1 MAKEIFSIY
10 VCTRWA
16 PDSEFLQI
24 LQNEIST
31 EQLPKMEPGKL
42 YSKGRFIPL
51 RCSENFQVF
60 SHVALGE
67 TSFENFEQQM
77 KSLAEWYGAE
87 KERGSAKSIKSK
99 VEPGAFMCFWGI
111 QSACRPLTVPG
122 CSHSVG
128 KDGAVS
134 DRLAKLTGRRTTG
147 KF

>member
-31 EQLPKMEPGKL
+31 EQLPNMEPGKL
-42 YSKGRFIPL
+42 YSTGRFIPL

-60 SHVALGE
+60 SHVALGK

-77 KSLAEWYGAE
+77 KSLAEWYAAE
-87 KERGSAKSIKSK
+87 KERGCAKSIKSK
-99 VEPGAFMCFWGI
+99 LEPTRTCCFHVFLGYPK
-111 QSACRPLTVPG
+111 CL
-122 CSHSVG
+122 
-128 KDGAVS
+128 
-134 DRLAKLTGRRTTG
+134 
-147 KF
+147 